1 MTSTTDDLAELEE
14 LDDQILCQCLN
25 ERYQLDQIY
34 TYVGDILIAVN
45 PFRQLGLYTNAVSA
59 QYCNIHAKSDHP
71 PHLFAIADSAYHA
84 MKRANKAQVCVISG
98 ESGAGKTESAKQ
110 FIRQIMDVSARGLMG
125 GADGEAS
132 GHVRAKHPVEMK
144 IIQQNPILEAF
155 GNAKTVMNDNS
166 SRFGKFIELQ
176 FGGKGTVI
184 GAELQHYLLEKARI
198 VMQGPGERNYHIFGM
213 MFAGLDRG
221 QKDMYALTETQ
232 DYKYLPEDCGDQS
245 ELVELWEELQQAFD
259 DCGFSAKERDEMNS
273 ILAAILQMGNLDF
286 VEGDQGDAAVIGN
299 KDCAEIIS
307 RGLMV
312 DQGKMEDAL
321 LTALLNMRGEIIV
334 KNNNID
340 KAANATRA
348 TAKSLYDKLFQ
359 WLVYKVN
366 LTLRCADSASDRGA
380 ASSANIA
387 ILDIFGFENFK
398 QNGFDQMC
406 INLANEQLQYFFNQH
421 IFAAEMGS
429 YAAEGL
435 ELGGDI
441 LFSDNKAALDMFF
454 RRPIGLLA
462 LLDEECNFPKA
473 SAKSLLNK
481 FNKNLA
487 AEPLYNEVKGDYAFE
502 VVHYAGAIHYHAEGY
517 IEKNTD
523 PLPDLIPP
531 CFEASKS
538 SLLRMMYNSE
548 WDLSEAVNDSR
559 GKSKRGLTLNATK
572 KGRNKTQKKSR
583 KTLNKRHAS
592 QKKSR
597 KAGPAPA
604 PSGGGGGGKKSN
616 KNEPNTV
623 SAHFRISLAGLMSKM
638 GLCDPHFIRCIKP
651 NAAKVPHKWEV
662 DLVLRQ
668 LTYTGMLQTV
678 QMRREGYPFR
688 IPFAEF
694 FEQYHGIVW
703 DFKCPMKGDAQT
715 CKELLTKLE
724 EHVDAKREERGLT
737 SITTKLSGWKVAKSM
752 IFLKYW
758 HVDLLDGLTYPFGV
772 SALRIQ
778 TCFRAYIAR
787 KKFEPMK
794 QKFADECAMAATF
807 VGGIF
812 QQQERVQNALETLQE
827 EEDRRGPIDLGIAKP
842 IVVKEV
848 KKAQKERAKG
858 VVAQVD
864 AKKFEKDLAKVKKGV
879 VKWWIRMERAKGI
892 HVDED
897 GNVYPWFHGLIS
909 RVEAE
914 DYLFDQPSGAFLVR
928 VSERVHGYAL
938 SFRHNHR
945 IRHYK
950 LGFSRQ
956 GGYEVVGNNED
967 FSTLLELIEY
977 YGDHAITNGSDDQL
991 TEGVQFDHDLG
1002 LGIEHTDDIS
1012 GKSPKQRMSKEER
1025 ENRSKTMV
1033 NLETEAEGDPMPYS
1047 AFLESDDAK
1056 PRWLRGK
1063 LSRYESEKELEDR
1076 GLVDGR
1082 FLVREKGR
1090 WPQRIVLALSVS
1102 YRRKFYHHLLT
1113 KTTNGE
1119 WHLDEKRM
1127 DFRGALEEVI
1137 RYLQKRKSPRLA
1149 TVLEADVPEAPEGVA
1164 TKSAAPS
1171 HAATKA
1177 AAKQTRSTLVPSPTS
1192 TVDDVV
1198 AWLASLGLA
1207 KYAGGFYKSKFDGK
1221 KLHKATEKQLRKI
1234 VKSEDDYI
1242 LMVRALR

>member
-1 MTSTTDDLAELEE
+1 M
-14 LDDQILCQCLN
+14 N
-25 ERYQLDQIY
+25 
-34 TYVGDILIAVN
+34 
-45 PFRQLGLYTNAVSA
+45 LGLYTNEVSA
-59 QYCNIHAKSDHP
+59 QYCNIHVKSDHP

-84 MKRANKAQVCVISG
+84 MVRSQRAQVCVISG

-125 GADGEAS
+125 GGAPSPG

-221 QKDMYALTETQ
+221 QKDMYALTVTE
-232 DYKYLPEDCGDQS
+232 DYKYLPEDCGEDG
-245 ELVELWEELQQAFD
+245 ELKELWEELQQAFD

-286 VEGDQGDAAVIGN
+286 VDGNNGDAAVIGN
-299 KDCAEIIS
+299 KDCIEIVS

-312 DQGKMEDAL
+312 DQGKLEDAL

-334 KNNNID
+334 KNNNVD

-366 LTLRCADSASDRGA
+366 LTLRSDGGVRDAASAST
-380 ASSANIA
+380 NIA

-435 ELGGDI
+435 ELGSDI

-487 AEPLYNEVKGDYAFE
+487 DEPLYNEVKGDYAFE
-502 VVHYAGAIHYHAEGY
+502 VIHYAGAIHYHSEGY

-531 CFEASKS
+531 CFESSKS
-538 SLLRMMYNSE
+538 SLLRMMYSSE
-548 WDLSEAVNDSR
+548 WDISEAVNDSR
-559 GKSKRGLTLNATK
+559 GKSRKGLTLGGTTK
-572 KGRNKTQKKSR
+572 KARNKTQKKSR
-583 KTLNKRHAS
+583 KTLNKRHNT
-592 QKKSR
+592 QKKS
-597 KAGPAPA
+597 KKDGPVPI
-604 PSGGGGGGKKSN
+604 PVKKDGGGKKGN

-623 SAHFRISLAGLMSKM
+623 SAHFRVSLASLMAKM
-638 GLCDPHFIRCIKP
+638 GLCDPHFVRCIKP
-651 NAAKVPHKWEV
+651 NAAKVPHKWEN

-688 IPFAEF
+688 IAFANF
-694 FEQYHGIVW
+694 FDQYHGIVW
-703 DFKCPMKGDAQT
+703 DFKSPMTGDAQT
-715 CKELLTKLE
+715 CKELLTTLE
-724 EHVDAKREERGLT
+724 EKIEATRLEKGLT

-752 IFLKYW
+752 VFLKYW
-758 HVDLLDGLTYPFGV
+758 QVDLLDGLTKPFGIA
-772 SALRIQ
+772 ALRIQ
-778 TCFRAYIAR
+778 TCYRAFIAR
-787 KKFEPMK
+787 KKFQPMK

-807 VGGIF
+807 VSGID
-812 QQQERVQNALETLQE
+812 QQQQRVQNALETLQE

-842 IVVKEV
+842 IVIKEV
-848 KKAQKERAKG
+848 KKAEKERAKG

-864 AKKFEKDLAKVKKGV
+864 HKKFEKDLAKVKKGV

-892 HVDED
+892 HVDAS

-967 FSTLLELIEY
+967 FSTILELIEY
-977 YGDHAITNGSDDQL
+977 YSDHAITSGSDDQL
-991 TEGVQFDHDLG
+991 TEGVAFDHDLG
-1002 LGIEHTDDIS
+1002 LGIEHTDDIT
-1012 GKSPKQRMSKEER
+1012 GKQPKQRMTKEER
-1025 ENRSKTMV
+1025 EDRTKTMM
-1033 NLETEAEGDPMPYS
+1033 NLDTEAEGDPMPYS
-1047 AFLESDDAK
+1047 AFLEAEDPK

-1119 WHLDEKRM
+1119 WHLDEKKM

-1149 TVLEADVPEAPEGVA
+1149 TVLEADVPEAPEGVV
-1164 TKSAAPS
+1164 TKSAATSPAATAQA
-1171 HAATKA
+1171 AATK
-1177 AAKQTRSTLVPSPTS
+1177 RSNLVPSMSS